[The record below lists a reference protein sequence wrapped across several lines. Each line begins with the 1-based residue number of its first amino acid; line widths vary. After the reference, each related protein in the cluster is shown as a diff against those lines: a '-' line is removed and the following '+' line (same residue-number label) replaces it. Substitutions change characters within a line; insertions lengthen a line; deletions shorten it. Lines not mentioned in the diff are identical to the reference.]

1 MARIASIL
9 LRGDARF
16 GLCDWAGCAAKRA
29 NPYLAV
35 RTSKLFTPCSI
46 TIFVKYYKVS
56 TVQ

>member
-29 NPYLAV
+29 NP
-35 RTSKLFTPCSI
+35 
-46 TIFVKYYKVS
+46 
-56 TVQ
+56 